1 MKKLDLTDEERK
13 EHIRQQRREWRKN
26 NPDKVKA
33 QRDRYRAKVR
43 EKREEQRASGE
54 PITGR
59 WSTGYGRGRP
69 KLGEERPPSKN
80 AQDAKKYREGNDK
93 WREYNRNKQAEWSE
107 KNPERRREI
116 SREYYKRRKARS
128 AEKKKSDE

>member
-13 EHIRQQRREWRKN
+13 EHVRQLRREWRRN
-26 NPDKVKA
+26 NPEKIKE
-33 QRDRYRAKVR
+33 QRARYRAKQR
-43 EKREEQRASGE
+43 EQHDELKAAGL
-54 PITGR
+54 PIKGR

-69 KLGEERPPSKN
+69 KIGEERPPSKN
-80 AQDAKKYREGNDK
+80 AQDAKKYRENNEK

-116 SREYYKRRKARS
+116 SREYYKRRKARA
-128 AEKKKSDE
+128 AEKDKE